1 MKRVLFVT
9 LLTFVFAFAMVG
21 CGGGNNIGPVQA
33 TGTSTTVQFG
43 DATNDQIV
51 KFELTVSSITL
62 TGATGTSN
70 TSNLL
75 SAPVE
80 FEFVQSAGTMEPVS
94 LSKVPAGTYSAATF
108 TVANPE
114 VVVVNG
120 TTPTK
125 LTNVT
130 LNSTTVNVNFAS
142 NITVGTTPLFI
153 NFDLDLANSITLT
166 GNPPTS
172 ATVNPTFT
180 VSTSTVAP
188 NEAGEN
194 EDNGEED
201 DVHGKVTG
209 VTAPNFTIQ
218 TESGASITFATN
230 STTKFDDGLTAVT
243 DLKTGDI
250 VEVDAMTQPDGT
262 NLATKVEREG
272 AETGE
277 EAEGIISNVTGI
289 SPALTITIAH
299 QVDSTGSATPPTT
312 VDITTDLNTQFIVRG
327 DKLNVSGTCPGAT
340 CFDAAHVAK
349 GQRVEADADGQAS
362 PITARKLKLREQALV
377 GTIAATPAPTNSS
390 FTLTV
395 SSTSAFASLSGAS
408 SVNVTVDSGA
418 NLKVPITAG
427 ATVRVR
433 GLVFFDGISTYSM
446 TAARV
451 DDNK

>member
-1 MKRVLFVT
+1 MKRVLFTV
-9 LLTFVFAFAMVG
+9 LSVVFAFAMVG
-21 CGGGNNIGPVQA
+21 CGGGNNSAVQA

-51 KFELTVSSITL
+51 KFELSVSSITL
-62 TGATGTSN
+62 AGAAGTSN

-80 FEFVQSAGTMEPVS
+80 FEFVHSAGTLEPVS
-94 LSKVPAGTYSAATF
+94 LSKVPAGTYSSATF
-108 TVANPE
+108 TVSNPE

-125 LTNVT
+125 IPAT
-130 LNSTTVNVNFAS
+130 LSSGTVNVNFAS
-142 NITVGTTPLFI
+142 NITVGSTPLFI
-153 NFDLDLANSITLT
+153 NFDLDLASSITLSGT
-166 GNPPTS
+166 LPNET
-172 ATVNPTFT
+172 AAVNPTFT

-188 NEAGEN
+188 NEAN
-194 EDNGEED
+194 EDDDNGEQD
-201 DVHGKVTG
+201 DVHGKVTN
-209 VTAPNFTIQ
+209 VAAPNFTIQ
-218 TESGASITFATN
+218 TESGSSITFATN
-230 STTKFDDGLTAVT
+230 TSTQFKDGLTAVT

-250 VEVDAMTQPDGT
+250 VEVDAMAQPDGT
-262 NLATKVEREG
+262 NLATKVEREE

-277 EAEGIISNVTGI
+277 EAEGIVSNVTGTA
-289 SPALTITIAH
+289 PALTITIAH
-299 QVDSTGSATPPTT
+299 QVDSTGAANPPTT
-312 VDITTDLNTQFIVRG
+312 VDITTDANTQFIVRG
-327 DKLNVSGTCPGAT
+327 DKLNISNTCPGAT

-362 PITARKLKLREQALV
+362 PIAAHKLKLREQALV

-395 SSTSAFASLSGAS
+395 SSTSAFATLSGAT
-408 SVNVTVDSGA
+408 SVNVTVANGA

-433 GLVFFDGISTYSM
+433 GLVFFDGTNYNM
-446 TAARV
+446 TASRV

>member
-9 LLTFVFAFAMVG
+9 LFTLVFAFAMVG
-21 CGGGNNIGPVQA
+21 CGAGNNNGPIQA

-80 FEFVQSAGTMEPVS
+80 FEFVQSAGTLEPVS

-114 VVVVNG
+114 VVVVDG

-125 LTNVT
+125 IPAT
-130 LNSTTVNVNFAS
+130 LASTTVNVNFAS
-142 NITVGTTPLFI
+142 NITVGTDPLFI
-153 NFDLDLANSITLT
+153 NFDLDLANSITISGT
-166 GNPPTS
+166 APNET
-172 ATVNPTFT
+172 AAVNPSLT

-194 EDNGEED
+194 ENNGEED

-209 VTAPNFTIQ
+209 VAAPNFTIQ
-218 TESGASITFATN
+218 TESGTSITFATN
-230 STTKFDDGLTAVT
+230 SSTKFDDGLTAVT

-250 VEVDAMTQPDGT
+250 VEVDAMTQPDGS

-277 EAEGIISNVTGI
+277 EAEGIISNVTGTA
-289 SPALTITIAH
+289 PALTITIAH
-299 QVDSTGSATPPTT
+299 QVDSTGSANPPVT
-312 VDITTDLNTQFIVRG
+312 VDITTDSSTQFIVRG
-327 DKLNVSGTCPGAT
+327 DKLNVTLACPNAP
-340 CFDAAHVAK
+340 CFDATHVAK

-362 PITARKLKLREQALV
+362 PIAARKLKLREQALV
-377 GTIAATPAPTNSS
+377 GTVSNASTNS
-390 FTLTV
+390 FTLTLD
-395 SSTSAFASLSGAS
+395 STSAFASLSGAT
-408 SVNVTVDSGA
+408 SVNVTLANGA
-418 NLKVPITAG
+418 NVKTTITNG

-433 GLVFFDGISTYSM
+433 GLVFFDGTAYNM
-446 TAARV
+446 TASRV

>member
-9 LLTFVFAFAMVG
+9 LFTLVFAFAMVG
-21 CGGGNNIGPVQA
+21 CGAGNNNGPIQA

-80 FEFVQSAGTMEPVS
+80 FEFVQSAGTLEPVS

-108 TVANPE
+108 TVSNPE
-114 VVVVNG
+114 VVVVDG

-125 LTNVT
+125 IPAT
-130 LNSTTVNVNFAS
+130 LASNTVNVNFAS
-142 NITVGTTPLFI
+142 NITVGTDPLFI
-153 NFDLDLANSITLT
+153 NFDLDLANSITIT
-166 GNPPTS
+166 GTAPNET
-172 ATVNPTFT
+172 AAVNPSFT

-194 EDNGEED
+194 DDNGEED

-218 TESGASITFATN
+218 TESGNSITFATN
-230 STTKFDDGLTAVT
+230 SSTKFDDGLTAVT

-277 EAEGIISNVTGI
+277 EAEGIISNVTGTA
-289 SPALTITIAH
+289 PALTITIAH
-299 QVDSTGSATPPTT
+299 QVDSTGSANPPVT
-312 VDITTDLNTQFIVRG
+312 VDITTDSSTQFIVRG
-327 DKLNVSGTCPGAT
+327 DKLNVTLACPNAP
-340 CFDAAHVAK
+340 CFDAAHVVK

-362 PITARKLKLREQALV
+362 PIAARKVKLREQALV
-377 GTIAATPAPTNSS
+377 GTVSNASTNS
-390 FTLTV
+390 FTLTLD
-395 SSTSAFASLSGAS
+395 STSAFASLSGAT
-408 SVNVTVDSGA
+408 SVNVTVANGA
-418 NLKVPITAG
+418 NVKTTIING

-433 GLVFFDGISTYSM
+433 GLVFFDGTAYNM
-446 TAARV
+446 TASRV

>member
-1 MKRVLFVT
+1 
-9 LLTFVFAFAMVG
+9 MVG
-21 CGGGNNIGPVQA
+21 CGGGNVNSPVQA

-62 TGATGTSN
+62 TGAAGTSN

-80 FEFVQSAGTMEPVS
+80 FEFVHSAGTLEPVS
-94 LSKVPAGTYSAATF
+94 LSKVPAGTYSSATF
-108 TVANPE
+108 TVSNPE

-172 ATVNPTFT
+172 ASVNPTFN

-194 EDNGEED
+194 EDNGEQD

-218 TESGASITFATN
+218 TESGSSITFATN
-230 STTKFDDGLTAVT
+230 SSTQFKDGLTAVT

-262 NLATKVEREG
+262 NLATKVEREE

-277 EAEGIISNVTGI
+277 EAEGIVSKVAGTAPN
-289 SPALTITIAH
+289 LTITIAH
-299 QVDSTGSATPPTT
+299 QVDSTGAANPPAS
-312 VDITTDLNTQFIVRG
+312 VDIATDAKTQFEVRG
-327 DKLNVSGTCPGAT
+327 DKLNVTLACPNAP
-340 CFDAAHVAK
+340 CFDDAHVAP

-362 PITARKLKLREQALV
+362 PIAARKLRLREQALV
-377 GTIAATPAPTNSS
+377 GTVSNLTGNT
-390 FTLTV
+390 FTLTLDA
-395 SSTSAFASLSGAS
+395 TSAFASLSGVNT
-408 SVNVTVDSGA
+408 VNVTIDSGA
-418 NLKVPITAG
+418 NVKTTPVNA

-433 GLVFFDGISTYSM
+433 GLVFFDGTNYNM